1 MIDVIKITIKEFKEN
16 IYMSEDE
23 QFIDITIW

>member
-1 MIDVIKITIKEFKEN
+1 MIDVIEITIKEFKEN